1 MEELATNYGKKN
13 VKIRLH
19 FKTSHREGISIPAR
33 TTATVPKRASVSMV
47 KNYPEHWGEPPLAET
62 RDLRPLPGSYGMGSK
77 TLALWIHGKMKED
90 EDSGDFNSASPPP
103 GPPLENLMLRTPT
116 ADMRWIMASM
126 LQKDGHEAVEI
137 IKKKMTKVDEVVI
150 VNQNDMVTQDYKSNR
165 IRVFVDE
172 EGRVSKV
179 PKIG

>member
-1 MEELATNYGKKN
+1 
-13 VKIRLH
+13 
-19 FKTSHREGISIPAR
+19 
-33 TTATVPKRASVSMV
+33 
-47 KNYPEHWGEPPLAET
+47 
-62 RDLRPLPGSYGMGSK
+62 MGSK

-116 ADMRWIMASM
+116 ADMRWSMASM